1 MVRYT
6 GLWVFFPFST
16 MGAMKNN
23 AENKNDWK
31 CLHDQSPSAVQRPVG
46 WQLGNWGERITEAS
60 GERREGERRK
70 KRASRPFALPIVP
83 RRPSYSHFTSL
94 HKEATVE

>member
-1 MVRYT
+1 M
-6 GLWVFFPFST
+6 GIFPFST